1 MRESIVETI
10 IGLAVV
16 IAAGV
21 FLWFALDN
29 GTEAGASTG
38 ESYELGARFEN
49 VAGISRGTDV
59 RLAGV
64 KVGTVREVNLDA
76 ERYQAQIVFSVDG
89 SVELDSDTS
98 MRVQSDG
105 LLGGAY
111 LGIEPGGGYDIIAPC
126 PDGEVLFGETGCGE
140 ILYTRGSVDLLT
152 LFASFASGS
161 GSESDSAPAP
171 DADPYAVDGE

>member
-1 MRESIVETI
+1 MRESLVETI

-16 IAAGV
+16 VAAGF

-29 GTEAGASTG
+29 GTEAGATTG

-76 ERYQAQIVFSVDG
+76 QRYQAQVVFSMDG
-89 SVELDSDTS
+89 SVELDTDTS
-98 MRVQSDG
+98 IRVQSDG
-105 LLGGAY
+105 LLGGSY
-111 LGIEPGGGYDIIAPC
+111 LGIEPGGGFDIITPC
-126 PDGEVLFGETGCGE
+126 PDGESLFGETGCGE

-161 GSESDSAPAP
+161 GSDDGASAPES
-171 DADPYAVDGE
+171 DPYATGGE